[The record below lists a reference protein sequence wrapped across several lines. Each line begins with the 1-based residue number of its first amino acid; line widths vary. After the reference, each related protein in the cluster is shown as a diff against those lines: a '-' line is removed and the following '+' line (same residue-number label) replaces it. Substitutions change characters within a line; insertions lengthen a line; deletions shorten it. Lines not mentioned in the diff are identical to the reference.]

1 MAACSNADLPDIT
14 DYPWQRRKDYLML
27 VAAVAASDDEL
38 HPDELALL
46 RTWMEQFKLSPKSRA
61 AVLAI
66 ANRKPLR
73 RKAVAQRLGRTDLT
87 YSLMLDLMGMA
98 MADGV
103 LMDKEIGMLRGV
115 AEVLELDPIDF
126 NIMIEF
132 IHSAHQASQ
141 LSNPEPLYEHNIES
155 AFQLLRDKHVRL
167 FRHTLLCVSNP
178 AYDRALKQR
187 WMRYVA
193 GTERTA

>member
-1 MAACSNADLPDIT
+1 MAATRNVDLPDIT
-14 DYPWQRRKDYLML
+14 RYPWQRRKDYLML

-46 RTWMEQFKLSPKSRA
+46 QTWMDQFALAPKSRE

-66 ANRKPLR
+66 AHRKPLKR
-73 RKAVAQRLGRTDLT
+73 EAVAHRLRETDLK

-103 LMDKEIGMLRGV
+103 LMDKEIGLLRDV

-141 LSNPEPLYEHNIES
+141 LNSPEPLYEHNIES
-155 AFQLLRDKHVRL
+155 AFQLMREKKVRL
-167 FRHTLLCVSNP
+167 FKHTLLCVSSP
-178 AYDRALKQR
+178 DFDRKLKQR
-187 WMRYVA
+187 WMDYMSRPNRA
-193 GTERTA
+193 S

>member
-1 MAACSNADLPDIT
+1 MAAGSNADLPDIT
-14 DYPWQRRKDYLML
+14 EYPWQRRKDYLML

-46 RTWMEQFKLSPKSRA
+46 KRWMEQFELSPKSRA

-73 RKAVAQRLGRTDLT
+73 RTVVAQRLARTDLK

-115 AEVLELDPIDF
+115 AEVLALDPIDF

-141 LSNPEPLYEHNIES
+141 LDNPEPLYEHNIES

-167 FRHTLLCVSNP
+167 FRHTLLCVSSP
-178 AYDRALKQR
+178 AFDLALKQR
-187 WMRYVA
+187 WMRYVSDPTHGA
-193 GTERTA
+193 

>member
-1 MAACSNADLPDIT
+1 MAAGSNADLPDIAG
-14 DYPWQRRKDYLML
+14 YPWQRRKDYLML

-46 RTWMEQFKLSPKSRA
+46 KRWMEQFQLSPKSRA

-66 ANRKPLR
+66 AHRKPLR
-73 RKAVAQRLGRTDLT
+73 RRDVAKRLARTDLK

-115 AEVLELDPIDF
+115 AEVLHLDPIDF
-126 NIMIEF
+126 NILIEF

-141 LSNPEPLYEHNIES
+141 LGNPEPLFEHNIES
-155 AFQLLRDKHVRL
+155 AFQLLRDKQVRL

-178 AYDRALKQR
+178 DFDRALKQR
-187 WMRYVA
+187 WLRSVGSPA
-193 GTERTA
+193 LGA

>member
-1 MAACSNADLPDIT
+1 MAAGSDVDMPDIT
-14 DYPWQRRKDYLML
+14 RYPWQRRKDYLML

-46 RTWMEQFKLSPKSRA
+46 QMWMEQFKLPPKSRA
-61 AVLAI
+61 AVLAV
-66 ANRKPLR
+66 AHRKPLKR
-73 RKAVAQRLGRTDLT
+73 TEVAERLRRTDLK

-103 LMDKEIGMLRGV
+103 LMDKEIGMLRSV
-115 AEVLELDPIDF
+115 AEVLELDPIHF
-126 NIMIEF
+126 NILIEF

-141 LSNPEPLYEHNIES
+141 LSSPEPLYEHNIES
-155 AFQLLRDKHVRL
+155 AFQLMREEQVRL

-178 AYDRALKQR
+178 AFDRRLKER
-187 WMRYVA
+187 WMRFA
-193 GTERTA
+193 NDGADGN